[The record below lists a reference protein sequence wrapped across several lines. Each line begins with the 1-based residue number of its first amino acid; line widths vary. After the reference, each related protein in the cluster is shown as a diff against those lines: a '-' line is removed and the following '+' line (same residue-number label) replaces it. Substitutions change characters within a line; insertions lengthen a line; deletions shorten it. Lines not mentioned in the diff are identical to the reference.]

1 MPIAEEEKAK
11 CLIMKVSMSA
21 TINPLPTNPIKSGG
35 GGVGAL
41 CVDIGFY
48 ADISKESRCNSEINV
63 WAHFYKKKYFFNV
76 LADPKSICFT
86 QTISSMGEP

>member
-41 CVDIGFY
+41 CVDIGF
-48 ADISKESRCNSEINV
+48 SRCNSEINV
-63 WAHFYKKKYFFNV
+63 
-76 LADPKSICFT
+76 
-86 QTISSMGEP
+86 